1 MLKLFDEFVLNNYSE
16 LVSEGIE
23 LDNTEYQRL
32 QTEILKLANMV
43 KAELSESTQKTLIQY
58 SDSITDRTIVSNGLY
73 HKRGFSDGIKF
84 ILQIA
89 MRAGGV

>member
-58 SDSITDRTIVSNGLY
+58 SDSITDRTIISNGLY
-73 HKRGFSDGIKF
+73 YKRGFSDG
-84 ILQIA
+84 
-89 MRAGGV
+89 